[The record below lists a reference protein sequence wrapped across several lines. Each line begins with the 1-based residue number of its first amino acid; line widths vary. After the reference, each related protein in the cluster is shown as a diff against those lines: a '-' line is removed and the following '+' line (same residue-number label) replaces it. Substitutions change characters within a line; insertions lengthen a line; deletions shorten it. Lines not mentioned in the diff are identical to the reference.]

1 MDAYCVLDDHGGEY
15 AEYNGYSACSY
26 ESNVA
31 TGDDLCGSFNGE
43 TADPGLMM
51 TVEEDPEV
59 AATATDWEE
68 LKFSWRYPLVYE
80 SMQRALGREDMLMT
94 ARRLLDECGTG
105 TGTVQQEAM
114 RFIELEGP
122 LLR

>member
-1 MDAYCVLDDHGGEY
+1 
-15 AEYNGYSACSY
+15 
-26 ESNVA
+26 
-31 TGDDLCGSFNGE
+31 
-43 TADPGLMM
+43 MM

-105 TGTVQQEAM
+105 TETVQQEAM